1 MIAQEKEKKKKRKEK
16 KEAKKKGQHCCQ
28 KKKKKKKRKKQITRG
43 NVEKDI
49 NKSNLK
55 KFTCTCIWA
64 YLSIKKKFIL
74 TQFSLHFGEKIF
86 WWARGE
92 NTWAPLF
99 IFLHSYPLK
108 HTPKKISSLFSFQN
122 FPSTLF
128 HLQTNT
134 ALMFDYMGAKMYLS
148 LGEKKK
154 SSTSFCSKHE
164 VSLKGHTT
172 LAIISVSH
180 LSKKANV
187 RKWYFARSNFMS
199 NYFLIFLQIVDVLN
213 SY

>member
-1 MIAQEKEKKKKRKEK
+1 MIAQEKKKKKKRKEK
-16 KEAKKKGQHCCQ
+16 KEAKKKGATLLPE
-28 KKKKKKKRKKQITRG
+28 KEKKKKRKKQKTRG

-64 YLSIKKKFIL
+64 FLSIKKKFIL
-74 TQFSLHFGEKIF
+74 TQFSLHFGEKTF

-122 FPSTLF
+122 FPFTLF

-134 ALMFDYMGAKMYLS
+134 TLMFDYMGAKMYLS

-187 RKWYFARSNFMS
+187 RK
-199 NYFLIFLQIVDVLN
+199 
-213 SY
+213 

>member
-1 MIAQEKEKKKKRKEK
+1 MIAQEKQKKKKRKEK
-16 KEAKKKGQHCCQ
+16 KEAKKKGQRFCQ
-28 KKKKKKKRKKQITRG
+28 KKKKEKKRKKQKTRG

-64 YLSIKKKFIL
+64 FLSIKKKFIL
-74 TQFSLHFGEKIF
+74 TQFSLHFGEKTF

-108 HTPKKISSLFSFQN
+108 HTPKKIYSLFSFQN

-187 RKWYFARSNFMS
+187 RK
-199 NYFLIFLQIVDVLN
+199 
-213 SY
+213 